1 MNISK
6 TDIEEACKFLLQKKV
21 SFEIN
26 SKKIKEGK
34 VILFY
39 QKNFHITLILN
50 TQKKKEE
57 KFEIPIPFS
66 VEIHKDDNLI
76 FFDYRIKTLA
86 KNCSETEAFIKKSFP
101 KKNSN
106 KFWNIILTIDGSL
119 K

>member
-6 TDIEEACKFLLQKKV
+6 TIIEDACKFILQKNV

-26 SKKIKEGK
+26 NK
-34 VILFY
+34 VIKQGRVLLFQ
-39 QKNFHITLILN
+39 QKNFYLTFILH

-57 KFEIPIPFS
+57 KFEIPIPYD
-66 VEIHKDDNLI
+66 VESHEEENLI
-76 FFDYRIKTLA
+76 FFDYRIKKLA
-86 KNCSETEAFIKKSFP
+86 RNCPETENMIKKSFH

-106 KFWNIILTIDGSL
+106 KFWNIILTIDGSI